1 MSEVN
6 LSSIYKSLLN
16 VQVFCSQTNVLESR
30 DIYARMTYFNKE
42 KNFFTDT
49 PSENL
54 PKFVIGIFLDMLA
67 LPFLFIC
74 SMSLYTKLLPKEI
87 QGKLIVCCN
96 RH

>member
-1 MSEVN
+1 MILHHLEAWPKVIFVN
-6 LSSIYKSLLN
+6 RQNKTMKKFKKNYKKK
-16 VQVFCSQTNVLESR
+16 CCT
-30 DIYARMTYFNKE
+30 
-42 KNFFTDT
+42 FFTGT
-49 PSENL
+49 PAENL

-87 QGKLIVCCN
+87 QGKFICCN